1 MLAKMTLRANTAVQ
15 VRPTLITDRQVG
27 LDDNKSRWAWQFL
40 VNPGPDS
47 EIYTLAVDERYE
59 DDMSWSV
66 SRGIGGSP
74 VAERQIGLSYG
85 GVDEDGLP
93 FEPVKLKT
101 FSLCCH

>member
-1 MLAKMTLRANTAVQ
+1 MINTEYGVK
-15 VRPTLITDRQVG
+15 VT
-27 LDDNKSRWAWQFL
+27 
-40 VNPGPDS
+40 VNSDSGS
-47 EIYTLAVDERYE
+47 EIYTLAVDEKYE

-66 SRGIGGSP
+66 SRGVGGSP
-74 VAERQIGLSYG
+74 GPGHQIGLSYG